1 MTVGASANHF
11 LCFFLAS
18 AGDEVS
24 VYYDPMI
31 SKLIVHAESRPAALR
46 KLVFAL
52 SRYQIGGISSNIQ
65 FLTAVSTHPAFVKGE
80 VTTKFIDVC
89 RRKHE

>member
-1 MTVGASANHF
+1 
-11 LCFFLAS
+11 
-18 AGDEVS
+18 
-24 VYYDPMI
+24 MI

-89 RRKHE
+89 RHKHE